1 MASSETM
8 AAAKPSEKEE
18 SVDYEAVL
26 AFLRKKGFRGTEKT
40 LLSEIE
46 GNGSA
51 SVAGINSS
59 VASNSLNSSVGQP
72 VKVGAGDSSVL
83 SSYKSEGDPSLYAAV
98 YIDLTRF
105 IEGSLD
111 MYKHELALILYPVFV
126 HMYLELVY
134 NGHEAAARE
143 FITDFGPKQESFYQ
157 DDTKKLSYIT
167 KREHMRGSEL
177 MENFRTSQFTVR
189 MSRDTYTQLR
199 QLKKLLSERK
209 HGVLWNI
216 IQEHLY
222 LDVYEGIARNRTQIN
237 ATAGGMTGEANRQ
250 ANRAK
255 IFFGLQRDPDLS
267 GFIIDA
273 DDSDEDVGENK
284 DGGDKPKKKK
294 PKKDPLQLR
303 KQRTDPNAPSA
314 VRMPLPELRDVD
326 KAERAKA
333 LREIARR
340 QQLSADNLPSICHY
354 TVMNT
359 TTSVCALD
367 ITDDSSMVALGFAD
381 SAVKIWSLNTHK
393 LKGLKSADAL
403 DNLNPDADD
412 ILQRMLDESTAET
425 SKNLYGHS
433 GPVYGVSFS
442 PDRSQLLS
450 CSEDGT
456 IRLWSLQTWSCLVA
470 YKGHLHPVWQ
480 VKFASTGYYFA
491 SCGHDKTARLWT
503 TDHSNCLRVF
513 VGHVSDVDCVAFHPN
528 SNYVASGSSDRSVRL
543 WDCVGGSC
551 VRLMTGHKAAVAT
564 IAFSNDGRFLASGGS
579 SGDARILLWDL
590 AHGHLLG
597 DYASH
602 SAMISMLCFSRENSI
617 LASASIDGSI
627 SLWNFQKFI
636 NESSLEEVNVTH
648 NPSVRTDTSDTLIA
662 TFCTKETPI
671 IGIHFTR
678 RNLLLSLGPSES

>member
-1 MASSETM
+1 MASSDPT
-8 AAAKPSEKEE
+8 AAKSSEKGQEE

-26 AFLRKKGFRGTEKT
+26 AFLRKKGFRGTEKI
-40 LLSEIE
+40 LLNEIQ
-46 GNGSA
+46 GNGS
-51 SVAGINSS
+51 VNSS
-59 VASNSLNSSVGQP
+59 SSTNNHSLAGGQQ
-72 VKVGAGDSSVL
+72 VKVGTGDSSVL

-105 IEGSLD
+105 IDGSLD

-134 NGHEAAARE
+134 NGHEAAAKE

-157 DDTKKLSYIT
+157 DDIKKLSYIT

-267 GFIIDA
+267 GFIID
-273 DDSDEDVGENK
+273 DDSDEDVGDAK
-284 DGGDKPKKKK
+284 DGDKPKKKK

-359 TTSVCALD
+359 STSVCSLD

-381 SAVKIWSLNTHK
+381 SAVK
-393 LKGLKSADAL
+393 
-403 DNLNPDADD
+403 
-412 ILQRMLDESTAET
+412 
-425 SKNLYGHS
+425 
-433 GPVYGVSFS
+433 VSF
-442 PDRSQLLS
+442 
-450 CSEDGT
+450 
-456 IRLWSLQTWSCLVA
+456 
-470 YKGHLHPVWQ
+470 
-480 VKFASTGYYFA
+480 
-491 SCGHDKTARLWT
+491 
-503 TDHSNCLRVF
+503 
-513 VGHVSDVDCVAFHPN
+513 
-528 SNYVASGSSDRSVRL
+528 
-543 WDCVGGSC
+543 
-551 VRLMTGHKAAVAT
+551 
-564 IAFSNDGRFLASGGS
+564 
-579 SGDARILLWDL
+579 
-590 AHGHLLG
+590 
-597 DYASH
+597 
-602 SAMISMLCFSRENSI
+602 LCR
-617 LASASIDGSI
+617 
-627 SLWNFQKFI
+627 
-636 NESSLEEVNVTH
+636 
-648 NPSVRTDTSDTLIA
+648 
-662 TFCTKETPI
+662 
-671 IGIHFTR
+671 
-678 RNLLLSLGPSES
+678 